1 MTATQEQLFAFAL
14 YEIRCLLAG
23 HLGSQNESSLSI
35 RAAAHLAYAMHN
47 EAETVLRGGVFDP
60 DSVVVR
66 LGVVDQMLGTD
77 FQRRLAEA
85 TRDDA

>member
-14 YEIRCLLAG
+14 YEIRYLLAG
-23 HLGSQNESSLSI
+23 HLGSQRESDLSV

-47 EAETVLRGGVFDP
+47 EAETVLHGGAFDP
-60 DSVVVR
+60 GSVVAR
-66 LGVVDQMLGTD
+66 LGVVDEMLGTD